1 MAYAADHPP
10 VSPPP
15 PPPRRL
21 EPPAFAMPKVE
32 LVRAVHR
39 YEQQEDGDLS
49 IEPGDVIEVLQKE
62 ESGWWYGRCGGAEG
76 LFPMNYAEPA

>member
-1 MAYAADHPP
+1 MLQSSSFESRLSSAPGSPPLPAPLPIMAYAADHPP

-49 IEPGDVIEVLQKE
+49 IEPGDV
-62 ESGWWYGRCGGAEG
+62 
-76 LFPMNYAEPA
+76 